1 MLPTNTTNIF
11 ELTRALE
18 SYEDYVVGTA
28 VRHGEPWRR
37 RVKGRSRT
45 RGSPAR
51 NAGKWIA
58 NAHVLA
64 LDTVKHAFGDFV
76 MNTPELFAQMRN
88 TDNRFAECASEW
100 PEELPTVEETFDLY
114 PDEEEM

>member
-11 ELTRALE
+11 ELTRVLE

-28 VRHGEPWRR
+28 VNMANHATTRR
-37 RVKGRSRT
+37 DKAEREEALREMK
-45 RGSPAR
+45 
-51 NAGKWIA
+51 KWA
-58 NAHVLA
+58 DAHVLA
-64 LDTVKHAFGDFV
+64 LDAMKHAFGDFV
-76 MNTPELFAQMRN
+76 LNTPELLAQMHN

>member
-1 MLPTNTTNIF
+1 MIPTNIF

-18 SYEDYVVGTA
+18 SYEDYVVDTA
-28 VRHGEPWRR
+28 VDMANLAAC
-37 RVKGRSRT
+37 VKGEAERKEALRE
-45 RGSPAR
+45 
-51 NAGKWIA
+51 AGKWIETR
-58 NAHVLA
+58 VLA

-76 MNTPELFAQMRN
+76 LNPPELLAQMHN

-114 PDEEEM
+114 PDEEEA